1 MGARERHHMNTTAL
15 RPRHV
20 PSSTVWT
27 IRVGRETYRVRTS
40 SARAALRFAK
50 SKGGR
55 DPIIVGLEVE
65 TSTPASS
72 TTPRIP
78 ATRFDRLRKALLPDA
93 LRRRD
98 AGESVTEIA
107 AALKVPR
114 ETLRDWLL
122 LAGAA

>member
-1 MGARERHHMNTTAL
+1 MNTNAL
-15 RPRHV
+15 RPRHA
-20 PSSTVWT
+20 PSPTIWT
-27 IRVGRETYRVRTS
+27 IRAGRETYRVRTS
-40 SARAALRFAK
+40 SARSALRFAVK
-50 SKGGR
+50 NGGR
-55 DPIIVGLEVE
+55 DPVIVGLEVE
-65 TSTPASS
+65 TPTPASS
-72 TTPRIP
+72 ATPRIP
-78 ATRFDRLRKALLPDA
+78 VTRFDRLRKALLPDA

>member
-1 MGARERHHMNTTAL
+1 MSTNTL

-20 PSSTVWT
+20 PSATVWT
-27 IRVGRETYRVRTS
+27 IRAGRETFRVRTS
-40 SARAALRFAK
+40 SARAALRFAVK
-50 SKGGR
+50 SGGR
-55 DPIIVGLEVE
+55 DPVIVALNIDPP
-65 TSTPASS
+65 TPATN

-78 ATRFDRLRKALLPDA
+78 VTRFDRLRKALLPDA

>member
-1 MGARERHHMNTTAL
+1 MNTTAI

-27 IRVGRETYRVRTS
+27 IRAGRETFRVRTS
-40 SARAALRFAK
+40 SARAALRFAAK
-50 SKGGR
+50 NGGR
-55 DPIIVGLEVE
+55 DPIIAGLEVE
-65 TSTPASS
+65 TPTPAPT

-78 ATRFDRLRKALLPDA
+78 VTRFDRLRKTLLPDA